1 MSFGRES
8 SLAVALAETY
18 ESYRPLLFSIAYR
31 MTGSATAA
39 EDVLLRRQGV
49 YGPEP
54 EKKVFGP

>member
-49 YGPEP
+49 
-54 EKKVFGP
+54 